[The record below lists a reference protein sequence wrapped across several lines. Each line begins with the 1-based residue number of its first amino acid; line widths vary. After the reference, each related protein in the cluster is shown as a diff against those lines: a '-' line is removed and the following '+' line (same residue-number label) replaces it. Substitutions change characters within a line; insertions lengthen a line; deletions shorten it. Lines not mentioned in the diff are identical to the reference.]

1 MSCSCSV
8 ARQLVLVLLVLLLLL
23 LYMSVLK
30 SATFCHGL
38 AGLRDPDYHLFQSQ
52 SNC

>member
-8 ARQLVLVLLVLLLLL
+8 ARQLVLVLLVSLLL

-30 SATFCHGL
+30 SVTFSHGL
-38 AGLRDPDYHLFQSQ
+38 AGLRDPDDHLFQ
-52 SNC
+52 

>member
-8 ARQLVLVLLVLLLLL
+8 ARQLVLVLLVLLLL

-38 AGLRDPDYHLFQSQ
+38 AGLRDPDYHLFQSL
-52 SNC
+52 SNY